1 MARLVA
7 APSAGSLF
15 GKGLFGN
22 LSQATVGYL
31 QGQIQ
36 SLAATGSDYG
46 KRMYERSME
55 IFNEINSDHAVMVA
69 ESVLSQVESMM
80 GQDMIE
86 PLLTLPAL
94 QSARPIMQ
102 GWIMTSPKIRQG
114 VYDGKLEGYSDT
126 YVDLEPGLVGHE
138 QSQYRVLMNG
148 VLQPHEEASYQYSL
162 YFDRTSNP
170 DEMLTIRQ
178 AAAIVESQLAAED
191 AMDYGEQ
198 DPTSQYG
205 ASM

>member
-36 SLAATGSDYG
+36 SLGATGSDYG
-46 KRMYERSME
+46 KRMYARSME
-55 IFNEINSDHAVMVA
+55 IFNEINSDYAVMAA
-69 ESVLSQVESMM
+69 EAVLTQVESMM
-80 GQDMIE
+80 GQDMIQ
-86 PLLTLPAL
+86 PLLTMTEL
-94 QSARPIMQ
+94 QSARPMMQ
-102 GWIMTSPKIRQG
+102 GWVMTSPKLRQG
-114 VYDGKLEGYSDT
+114 MYDGKLEAYSDT
-126 YVDLEPGLVGHE
+126 YIDPEPGLIGHE
-138 QSQYRVLMNG
+138 MNQYRVLMNG
-148 VLQPHEEASYQYSL
+148 ILQPHEEASYQYSL

-178 AAAIVESQLAAED
+178 AAAIVESQHAAED
-191 AMDYGEQ
+191 LMDAAGQ
-198 DPTSQYG
+198 DPTSQWG
-205 ASM
+205 ASL